1 MRVWGKKTLL
11 RKDRVKSWG
20 YQNWKP
26 PRWGRVWERRSASEG
41 LLIYRE
47 LISFFFNLFFNW
59 RKIALQCSVDFC
71 HTGTQISCNYA
82 YITSLLSLPSLP
94 TTYPSMSSQNSR
106 LGSLCHTVTSHQ
118 LSILH
123 MVVYVCRCYFLHSP
137 HSFFPLLCPTG
148 LPW

>member
-47 LISFFFNLFFNW
+47 LISFFFL
-59 RKIALQCSVDFC
+59 I
-71 HTGTQISCNYA
+71 
-82 YITSLLSLPSLP
+82 
-94 TTYPSMSSQNSR
+94 
-106 LGSLCHTVTSHQ
+106 
-118 LSILH
+118 
-123 MVVYVCRCYFLHSP
+123 YFLIGGKFLYNVLLVSAIQEHKSVVIMHISP
-137 HSFFPLLCPTG
+137 PS
-148 LPW
+148 